1 MKHLNTCLLCFL
13 VMTLASARA
22 ADKILIAS
30 LKPSKAVLY
39 VSGADGS
46 GEHALLPPGTFDYN
60 PSWSPA
66 GDWIAFTSER
76 NGSADLYRVHP
87 DGKGL
92 ERLTAD
98 PAYDDQAGFSPDER

>member
-1 MKHLNTCLLCFL
+1 MKRVLFAAACCAGLFL
-13 VMTLASARA
+13 PTVASA
-22 ADKILIAS
+22 ADKILMAS

-39 VSGADGS
+39 LSQSDGS
-46 GEHALLPPGTFDYN
+46 GEHALLPPGPFDYN
-60 PSWSPA
+60 PSWSPR

-76 NGSADLYRVHP
+76 NGSADLYRVHS

-98 PAYDDQAGFSPDER
+98 PAYDDQAR